1 VLVLLLALTLH
12 VAGSPTRTATAR
24 CQLVIVARVVEG
36 GRQRVCLTEIDGFP
50 APNVTMHSRG
60 TMAFTLR
67 NGAIRARV
75 RITQRFRSDGRHAR
89 QTTTGTIV
97 GGTGRS
103 ARAWHPHRLGHGRG
117 HGDAAHERPPRLPTR
132 HAHERVN
139 ERGRASA
146 RPRGLVAGS

>member
-1 VLVLLLALTLH
+1 MLALLLALTLH

-60 TMAFTLR
+60 TMTFTLR
-67 NGAIRARV
+67 AGTIRARV

-97 GGTGRS
+97 GGTGRY
-103 ARAWHPHRLGHGRG
+103 
-117 HGDAAHERPPRLPTR
+117 R
-132 HAHERVN
+132 HA
-139 ERGRASA
+139 RGTLTGSGTVVDTATRLTNARLAYRLAIRASA
-146 RPRGLVAGS
+146 

>member
-1 VLVLLLALTLH
+1 MLALLLALTLH
-12 VAGSPTRTATAR
+12 VTGSPTRTATAR

-67 NGAIRARV
+67 NGTIRARV

-97 GGTGRS
+97 GGTGRY
-103 ARAWHPHRLGHGRG
+103 
-117 HGDAAHERPPRLPTR
+117 R
-132 HAHERVN
+132 HA
-139 ERGRASA
+139 RGTITGSGTVVDTATRLSNVRLAYRLVMRATA
-146 RPRGLVAGS
+146 

>member
-1 VLVLLLALTLH
+1 LLALLLALTLH

-60 TMAFTLR
+60 TMTFALR
-67 NGAIRARV
+67 TGTIRMRV
-75 RITQRFRSDGRHAR
+75 RITQRFRPDGRHAR

-97 GGTGRS
+97 GGTGRYRHVRGTVTGS
-103 ARAWHPHRLGHGRG
+103 GTVVDTATRLSGV
-117 HGDAAHERPPRLPTR
+117 RLAYR
-132 HAHERVN
+132 
-139 ERGRASA
+139 
-146 RPRGLVAGS
+146 LVVR

>member
-1 VLVLLLALTLH
+1 MLALLLALTLH

-50 APNVTMHSRG
+50 APNATMHSRG
-60 TMAFTLR
+60 TMTFTLR
-67 NGAIRARV
+67 AGTIRARV

-97 GGTGRS
+97 GGTGRY
-103 ARAWHPHRLGHGRG
+103 
-117 HGDAAHERPPRLPTR
+117 R
-132 HAHERVN
+132 HA
-139 ERGRASA
+139 RGTLTGSGTVVDTATRLTNVRLAYRLVMRTSA
-146 RPRGLVAGS
+146 

>member
-1 VLVLLLALTLH
+1 MLALLLALTLH
-12 VAGSPTRTATAR
+12 VTGSPTRTATAR

-67 NGAIRARV
+67 NGTIRARV

-97 GGTGRS
+97 GGTGRY
-103 ARAWHPHRLGHGRG
+103 
-117 HGDAAHERPPRLPTR
+117 R
-132 HAHERVN
+132 HA
-139 ERGRASA
+139 RGT
-146 RPRGLVAGS
+146 LTGSGTVVDTATRLTNVRLAYHLAMK

>member
-1 VLVLLLALTLH
+1 LLALLLALTLH
-12 VAGSPTRTATAR
+12 VAGSPTRTATAQ

-67 NGAIRARV
+67 AGTIRARV
-75 RITQRFRSDGRHAR
+75 RVTQRFRSDGRHAR

-97 GGTGRS
+97 GGTGRY
-103 ARAWHPHRLGHGRG
+103 
-117 HGDAAHERPPRLPTR
+117 R
-132 HAHERVN
+132 HA
-139 ERGRASA
+139 RGTLTGSGTVVDTAKRLANVHLAYRLVMRASA
-146 RPRGLVAGS
+146 